1 MAPKPVTL
9 TRQVRIEL
17 PVERVWQIL
26 SQTSKVNHAV
36 GLPALT
42 FSERTNPNGQ
52 REIVGATHKF
62 GFSIHWVEQPFEW
75 VTQQYSQV
83 ERVFERTPFL
93 RSLVTG
99 SRIQADTPS
108 STIVESFT
116 IMYPRDIVGKIMGR
130 FLVGKLVNDHVLYLQ
145 GLAAKVA
152 ANQTDY
158 FPPARRVKT
167 DGPTL
172 VEMTNRLRN
181 LPVNQPILDRL
192 LTLIRTGRDE
202 DVATMR
208 PFVLADEWGVN
219 RLETL
224 RLFLYATQAGL
235 LDMNWDVLCPNCR
248 VSQETTSS
256 LRDLNKTAHCD
267 VCHISY
273 DTNFDEYVEL
283 RFAVNSNVRQAS
295 SVMYC
300 AMGSPALNQHI
311 VAQQRLAAGETRSL
325 SVAVEI
331 GGYNVRML
339 GSEQRCTLRIDPALT
354 TTQATI
360 TLTANGVAEAAAEC
374 APGAVTLTCVN
385 TSASEQLLI
394 VERDAWGSARVSAA
408 LVTTLPEFRTLFSSE
423 VLAPGLG
430 MAIKNLTI
438 LFSDIKN
445 STPMY
450 EQFGDSSAYAVVR
463 DHFTTLFAAIEQHEG
478 SVVKTVGDAVM
489 AVFSNP
495 VEAVAAALDIHTAID
510 SSNAERPDRPPL
522 SIKIGLHCGPC
533 IAVNANEVL
542 DYFGTTVN
550 AAARAQSVSVGG
562 DTIITDDVMHIA
574 GVEKLLA
581 SRNLEIERFTR
592 DLKGL
597 SQAYTLYRLKPLEQA
612 KQVSVE

>member
-9 TRQVRIEL
+9 TYEVRIDL
-17 PVERVWQIL
+17 PIEQVWQIL

-36 GLPALT
+36 GLPALS
-42 FSERTNPNGQ
+42 FSERTSPSGK
-52 REIVGATHKF
+52 REIVGKTHKF
-62 GFSIHWVEQPFEW
+62 GFSIQWIEQPFEW
-75 VTQQYSQV
+75 VTRQYSQV

-99 SRIQADTPS
+99 TRMRAATPA

-116 IMYPRDIVGKIMGR
+116 TIYPRDVVGKIIGR
-130 FLVGKLVNDHVLYLQ
+130 ILVGKLIKDHVRYLE
-145 GLAAKVA
+145 GLADKVA
-152 ANQTDY
+152 AQQTDY
-158 FPPARRVKT
+158 FPPARQVKI
-167 DGPTL
+167 DGSIL

-224 RLFLYATQAGL
+224 RLFLYATRAGL

-248 VSQETTSS
+248 VSQETTTT

-283 RFAVNSNVRQAS
+283 RFAVNPSVRQAS
-295 SVMYC
+295 SMMFC

-325 SVAVEI
+325 SVAVAA

-339 GSEQRCTLRIDPALT
+339 GNEQRCTLRSDPA
-354 TTQATI
+354 ATATEISI
-360 TLTANGVAEAAAEC
+360 TLTANGVQEPTAEC
-374 APGAVTLTCVN
+374 APGTVTLHCAN

-430 MAIKNLTI
+430 IALKNLTI

-463 DHFTTLFAAIEQHEG
+463 DHFTTLFTAIEQHEG

-495 VEAVAAALDIHTAID
+495 VAAVAAALDIHAAID
-510 SSNAERPDRPPL
+510 STNAERPDRPPL

-562 DTIITDDVMHIA
+562 DTVITNDVMSIA
-574 GVEKLLA
+574 GVEKLLE
-581 SRNLEIERFTR
+581 SRNLQIERFTR

-597 SQAYTLYRLKPLEQA
+597 SQAYILYRLKPQPPTE
-612 KQVSVE
+612 QVS

>member
-9 TRQVRIEL
+9 TRQVRINL
-17 PVERVWQIL
+17 PAEQMWQIL
-26 SQTSKVNHAV
+26 SQTSKINHAI
-36 GLPALT
+36 GLPALS
-42 FSERTNPNGQ
+42 FSERTNPDGQ
-52 REIVGATHKF
+52 REIVGKTHKF
-62 GFSIHWVEQPFEW
+62 GFSVHWVEQPYEW
-75 VTQQYSQV
+75 VNQQYSQV
-83 ERVFERTPFL
+83 ERVFEHTPFV

-99 SRIQADTPS
+99 ARMQADLPD
-108 STIVESFT
+108 STLVESFAT
-116 IMYPRDIVGKIMGR
+116 IYPRDIVGKIIGR
-130 FLVGKLVNDHVLYLQ
+130 ILVSKLMNDHKRYLQ
-145 GLAAKVA
+145 GLADKVA

-158 FPPARRVKT
+158 FPPARQVKS

-192 LTLIRTGRDE
+192 LNLIRTGRDE
-202 DVATMR
+202 DVATMQ
-208 PFVLADEWGVN
+208 PFVLADAWGVN

-248 VSQETTSS
+248 VSQETTTT

-267 VCHISY
+267 VCHITY

-283 RFAVNSNVRQAS
+283 RFAVNPSVRQAS
-295 SVMYC
+295 NMMYC

-325 SVAVEI
+325 SVAVEV

-339 GSEQRCTLRIDPALT
+339 GNEQRCSLRSDPA
-354 TTQATI
+354 ATATETSI
-360 TLTANGVAEAAAEC
+360 TLTANGVQETTAEC
-374 APGAVTLTCVN
+374 APGTVTLHCAN

-430 MAIKNLTI
+430 IALKNLTI

-463 DHFTTLFAAIEQHEG
+463 DHFTTLFTAIEQHEG

-495 VEAVAAALDIHTAID
+495 VEAVAAALDIHAAIE
-510 SSNAERPDRPPL
+510 STNAERPDRPPL

-562 DTIITDDVMHIA
+562 DTVITADLMNIA

-612 KQVSVE
+612 APIVAE